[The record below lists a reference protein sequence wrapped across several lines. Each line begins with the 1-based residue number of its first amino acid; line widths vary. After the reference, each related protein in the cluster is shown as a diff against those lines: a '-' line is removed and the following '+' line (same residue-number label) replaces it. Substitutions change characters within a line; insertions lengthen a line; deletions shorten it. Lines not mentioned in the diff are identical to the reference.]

1 MILAE
6 KIMNLR
12 KKNGWSQE
20 ELAEQLNVSRQSVSK
35 WESGASIPDLERI
48 IAMSKLFGVSTD
60 YLIKEDQEQEDP
72 TVSVDVYEAP
82 ECKSVSVEEAN
93 SFMDICRQTAGS
105 TAAGVLLCILSPV
118 TLILL
123 AGLSEYGFMGLGE
136 DAASGIGMCILMIM
150 IAIAV
155 AMFIMNGMKLD
166 KYEYMEKERLALQ
179 YGVQGI
185 VEKKK
190 EEFANRYQKGIVF
203 GVTLCILAVVPLF
216 VGVAFGADDM
226 IMIYCTAAILV
237 LVAVGVFLIVRVACV
252 QESFEK
258 LLQEGDY
265 TIEKKSMSKK
275 TSFFSVAYWCVAV
288 AVFLVLSNINTEFS
302 WKYLGLYWPVVALVF
317 VAIKAILK
325 AIVNAKSKN
334 D

>member
-20 ELAEQLNVSRQSVSK
+20 ELAEQLNISRQSVSK

-48 IAMSKLFGVSTD
+48 IAMSNLFGVSTD
-60 YLIKEDQEQEDP
+60 YLIKEEQEQEDP
-72 TVSVDVYEAP
+72 TVSLDVYMAP
-82 ECKSVSVEEAN
+82 DCRNVSVEEAN
-93 SFMDICRQTAGS
+93 AFMNLCKQTAGKI
-105 TAAGVLLCILSPV
+105 AAGVAVCIISPV
-118 TLILL
+118 ILILL
-123 AGLSEYGFMGLGE
+123 AGLSEYGVLRLSE
-136 DAASGIGMCILMIM
+136 DAASGIGVSILLVM
-150 IAIAV
+150 IAGAV
-155 AMFIMNGMKLD
+155 AIFILNGMKLD

-190 EEFANRYQKGIVF
+190 EEYADKYRTGIVL

-216 VGVAFGADDM
+216 VGVAFEANDLV
-226 IMIYCTAAILV
+226 MIYCTIGILC
-237 LVAVGVFLIVRVACV
+237 LVAAGVYSMVRVCGV

-275 TSFFSVAYWCVAV
+275 TSFFTVAYWCVAV
-288 AVFLVLSNINTEFS
+288 AVFLILSNANTDFS
-302 WKYLGLYWPVVALVF
+302 WKYVGMYWPVVALIF
-317 VAIKAILK
+317 VALKVVLK
-325 AIVNAKSKN
+325 AVLNAKSR
-334 D
+334 DE